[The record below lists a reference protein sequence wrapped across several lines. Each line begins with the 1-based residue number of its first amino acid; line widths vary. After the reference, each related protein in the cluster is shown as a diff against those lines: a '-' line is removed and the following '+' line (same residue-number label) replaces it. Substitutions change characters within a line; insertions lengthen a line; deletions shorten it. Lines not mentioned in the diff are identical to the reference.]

1 MKNKNWFK
9 ELIPYLIILVTIVLI
24 RSFIVTPVRVSGESM
39 KNTLMGGE
47 IMILNKLGN
56 VKRYSMVVADIV
68 INGQKDDTVIKRVY
82 GLPGEK
88 IRCENG
94 NIYINNRKIEDKY
107 AHGETYDF
115 DEVTLKEDEYFLL
128 GDNRVVSLDSRY
140 VGPVKKDAIEG
151 TTSLIIWPFNKFG
164 FKE

>member
-68 INGQKDDTVIKRVY
+68 INGQKDDTV
-82 GLPGEK
+82 
-88 IRCENG
+88 
-94 NIYINNRKIEDKY
+94 EDKY